1 MAKQRVAWISILQ
14 AIAIIAVMI
23 GHVDVAGDM
32 NPDYPVACWLD
43 GLQAFQMP
51 VFFFISGFLYVRS
64 SLFKKNYMELVKSK
78 WKRLIVPFLFMSF
91 VMWGF
96 KLCLNQSMLEHP
108 VSLSWSYFMNVLFAP
123 WDGPI
128 RHLWF
133 VESLLL
139 YFLLTPLYK
148 WTLNSKYS
156 VLGGVMVGIFIT
168 FLPSILAVPNPE
180 VLTYRKACA
189 HFVYFYLGMVVMKFD
204 LVKYVQNYW
213 ALVLSPII
221 YYTLSAVPS
230 ILPYQSLWI
239 HFVGIPYILSLSW
252 FLSERWPNLLS
263 NVGKYSYQIYL
274 LHMLPIMVWKFI
286 FKRHQIGDDT
296 LWFSMCW
303 IGSLLSAVCV
313 PILAAKIAFSMS
325 FTTRISYG
333 LISNCLPSITAIEEI
348 WLIGVAIP

>member
-1 MAKQRVAWISILQ
+1 MCVWLL
-14 AIAIIAVMI
+14 VFY
-23 GHVDVAGDM
+23 DVSFSKPYSLLIKSKLKRLGI
-32 NPDYPVACWLD
+32 P
-43 GLQAFQMP
+43 
-51 VFFFISGFLYVRS
+51 FLS
-64 SLFKKNYMELVKSK
+64 LSLFT
-78 WKRLIVPFLFMSF
+78 FA
-91 VMWGF
+91 F
-96 KLCLNQSMLEHP
+96 KLCLPANMLEHP

-221 YYTLSAVPS
+221 YYTLLAVPS
-230 ILPYQSLWI
+230 ILPYQYLWI
-239 HFVGIPYILSLSW
+239 YFVGIPYILSLSW
-252 FLSERWPNLLS
+252 FLAERWPNLLS
-263 NVGKYSYQIYL
+263 NAGKYSYQIYL
-274 LHMLPIMVWKFI
+274 LHMPPIMVWKFI
-286 FKRHQIGDDT
+286 FKRHLIGEDT
-296 LWFSMCW
+296 LWFSLCW
-303 IGSLLSAVCV
+303 IGSLLCAVYV
-313 PILAAKIAFSMS
+313 PILAAKIVEKCPKQL
-325 FTTRISYG
+325 RI
-333 LISNCLPSITAIEEI
+333 
-348 WLIGVAIP
+348 LIGL

>member
-14 AIAIIAVMI
+14 AITIIAVMI

-43 GLQAFQMP
+43 KLQAFQMP

-64 SLFKKNYMELVKSK
+64 SLFMKSYLELVKSK
-78 WKRLIVPFLFMSF
+78 WMRLVVPFLFMSF
-91 VMWGF
+91 LMWGF

-148 WTLNSKYS
+148 WTLDNKYCA
-156 VLGGVMVGIFIT
+156 LGGIVVGIFIT
-168 FLPSILAVPNPE
+168 FLPSILVVPNPH
-180 VLTYRKACA
+180 VLTYGRTCS
-189 HFVYFYLGMVVMKFD
+189 HFAYFYLGMVAMKFD
-204 LVKYVQNYW
+204 LVRYAQNYGV
-213 ALVLSPII
+213 LVLAPII
-221 YYTLSAVPS
+221 YYTLLVVPS
-230 ILPYQSLWI
+230 LLPYQYLWI
-239 HFVGIPYILSLSW
+239 YFVGIPYIISLSW
-252 FLSERWPNLLS
+252 FLAERWTNLLS

-286 FKRHQIGDDT
+286 FKRHLIGDDT

-303 IGSLLSAVCV
+303 IGSLLCAVYV
-313 PILAAKIAFSMS
+313 PVLVAKVAEKCPKQLRM
-325 FTTRISYG
+325 
-333 LISNCLPSITAIEEI
+333 
-348 WLIGVAIP
+348 LIGL